1 MIEYQFGNNNNKK
14 NDTCVTY
21 FLVALYLKNFFH
33 KIIFDRYSPGK
44 FRFRYRKGW
53 REIPEKSY
61 RLSARV
67 KRRWRRV
74 QGSRVRIGRKYAK
87 IKVTPRRIL
96 IKKTRGW
103 KSLKRAKVRRPRRLP
118 WKARGRRRGPRR
130 GVVRFR
136 FNRIWRSVRPKGGM
150 LSFRIRRKP
159 YLLK

>member
-14 NDTCVTY
+14 NDTY

-96 IKKTRGW
+96 IKKRRRW

-118 WKARGRRRGPRR
+118 WKARGRRRGLRR
-130 GVVRFR
+130 AVVRFR